1 MEFRG
6 RRRKEERERKCWEL
20 RVNSDEG
27 IFGFSK
33 AIVSNNCP
41 GGPVCHVLGTL
52 FIFPSILTVI
62 WTEGVMACN

>member
-33 AIVSNNCP
+33 AIVSNNP
-41 GGPVCHVLGTL
+41 
-52 FIFPSILTVI
+52 IFFKKIHMS
-62 WTEGVMACN
+62 NR

>member
-41 GGPVCHVLGTL
+41 GGLC
-52 FIFPSILTVI
+52 
-62 WTEGVMACN
+62 VMCWARYSFFRPF